1 MTNRPHIKN
10 LKPPVNLK
18 TNWQYETYQ
27 KTWNLPDNEK
37 LSWTRKI
44 TGKSETPNNLKPS
57 LIPETHWQSEPPDNH
72 VRLNPP
78 KTLNLRKIWK
88 PLQIF
93 LSLLKPLRNWN
104 LHTWNSLWNRKLWEP
119 ETHLTTC
126 EVPKVAARNTGVHP
140 SFILLTFTFPPH

>member
-57 LIPETHWQSEPPDNH
+57 WIPETHWQSEPPDNH

-88 PLQIF
+88 PLTI
-93 LSLLKPLRNWN
+93 SDISPETSEKLKPAHLKFPSESETLR
-104 LHTWNSLWNRKLWEP
+104 TWNPPDNLWGTEG
-119 ETHLTTC
+119 C
-126 EVPKVAARNTGVHP
+126 
-140 SFILLTFTFPPH
+140 S